1 MFQEKSAALVSTLQ
15 SEGYDSENK
24 HQPPPPASI
33 NTMAA
38 EDVAKIL
45 AQAPT
50 SQGAGD
56 ERKRQYNRNKINTS
70 LFYQGYNA

>member
-1 MFQEKSAALVSTLQ
+1 MQLRE
-15 SEGYDSENK
+15 EK
-24 HQPPPPASI
+24 HQPPPPASM

-38 EDVAKIL
+38 ETMAEIL

-56 ERKRQYNRNKINTS
+56 ERKRQ
-70 LFYQGYNA
+70 